1 MLAYDPAVQFLGI
14 YTEKTISSK
23 ETSKV
28 PKDMQNSKRYML
40 NPKRYNV
47 YCSTIYNSQDMEAR
61 LTSINRGMDKEDSIY
76 TVECYS
82 AIRRNEIVPFVELWM
97 DLVTVIQ
104 NEVGQKEKK
113 VLNINAYIWS
123 LEKWYRGTYLQS
135 RNRDTDEEN
144 KFMDTKQW
152 KERWDELG
160 DWDWHIY
167 ATDSM

>member
-1 MLAYDPAVQFLGI
+1 
-14 YTEKTISSK
+14 
-23 ETSKV
+23 
-28 PKDMQNSKRYML
+28 ML

-104 NEVGQKEKK
+104 NEVVQKEKK

-123 LEKWYRGTYLQS
+123 LEK
-135 RNRDTDEEN
+135 
-144 KFMDTKQW
+144 
-152 KERWDELG
+152 
-160 DWDWHIY
+160 
-167 ATDSM
+167 